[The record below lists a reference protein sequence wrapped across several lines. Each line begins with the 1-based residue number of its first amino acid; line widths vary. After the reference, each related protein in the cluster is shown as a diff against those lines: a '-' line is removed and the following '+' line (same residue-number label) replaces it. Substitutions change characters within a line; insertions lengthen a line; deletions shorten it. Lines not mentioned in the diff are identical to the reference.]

1 MRVTRF
7 APAVLLF
14 AATAILA
21 GCGHQADPLPA
32 TPQAAPSAAPGV
44 AVVQPAANAGGSRA
58 QPVAQ
63 SPPTGSA
70 HRASGGQVRPAPA
83 PTPAPVPA
91 VPHFATPEGAMRYL
105 ASAYNRID
113 MVALKHVTTPQ
124 GRAALYDMRAVA
136 VNLQL
141 VGCKANSARGDYD
154 CTFSHDYPAALHKP
168 GKGSP
173 AIFTV
178 APADR
183 VGWYMTVLESC
194 G

>member
-14 AATAILA
+14 AAAVILA
-21 GCGHQADPLPA
+21 GCGNQADPLPA
-32 TPQAAPSAAPGV
+32 PVQAATPGAPSP
-44 AVVQPAANAGGSRA
+44 VVLQPATHSSGSRT
-58 QPVAQ
+58 QPVAK
-63 SPPTGSA
+63 SPPTGGT
-70 HRASGGQVRPAPA
+70 HRSTGGQVKPAPA
-83 PTPAPVPA
+83 PPPAPA
-91 VPHFATPEGAMRYL
+91 VPHFATPQGAMRYL

-113 MVALKHVTTPQ
+113 MVELKHVTTPQ
-124 GRAALYDMRAVA
+124 GRAALLGMRPYA

-141 VGCKANSARGDYD
+141 LGCKANGARGDYE
-154 CTFSHDYPAALHKP
+154 CTFSHDYPAAMHKP

-173 AIFTV
+173 AVFTV

>member
-14 AATAILA
+14 AAVAILA
-21 GCGHQADPLPA
+21 GCGSQADPLPA
-32 TPQAAPSAAPGV
+32 PVQAATSDTPSAV
-44 AVVQPAANAGGSRA
+44 ALQPTKNASGSRG
-58 QPVAQ
+58 QPVAP
-63 SPPTGSA
+63 SPPTGGV
-70 HRASGGQVRPAPA
+70 HLVTGGRVGPAPA
-83 PTPAPVPA
+83 PPPAPA
-91 VPHFATPEGAMRYL
+91 VPHFATPGGAMRYL

-113 MVALKHVTTPQ
+113 MVELKHVTTPQ
-124 GRAALYDMRAVA
+124 GRAALLSMRPFA

-141 VGCKANSARGDYD
+141 LGCKANSGRGDYQ
-154 CTFSHDYPAALHKP
+154 CTFSHDYPAAMHKP